1 MPITVSTV
9 YTRERLIRMQHFT
22 AANKPVFWT
31 IMILCTLLV
40 IGCRVWLASLSLPG
54 DDMDL
59 YLFYILVMDAVML
72 FLYLVLPYLT
82 IKKNKSLDATLT
94 YTFEEEQF
102 HIEASSAL
110 VTESLTSQYAAI
122 YRVARNKTDL
132 YLYINRLSAYIVD
145 LSALSQEQLA
155 LLQQTLKAAIP
166 AKKIRW

>member
-9 YTRERLIRMQHFT
+9 YTKERLIRLQHFT

-40 IGCRVWLASLSLPG
+40 AGCWVWLTSLSLPV
-54 DDMDL
+54 DDL
-59 YLFYILVMDAVML
+59 NFYLFYIFLLDVLML
-72 FLYLVLPYLT
+72 FLYFVLPYLT
-82 IKKNKSLDATLT
+82 VKKNKSLDATLT
-94 YTFEEEQF
+94 YTFEEGQF
-102 HIEASSAL
+102 HIDASSAL

-132 YLYINRLSAYIVD
+132 YLYINRVSAYIID
-145 LSALSQEQLA
+145 ISSLSEEQLA
-155 LLQQTLKAAIP
+155 LLKQTLKAAIP

>member
-9 YTRERLIRMQHFT
+9 YTKERLIRLQHFT

-40 IGCRVWLASLSLPG
+40 AGRWVWLTSLSLPV
-54 DDMDL
+54 DDL
-59 YLFYILVMDAVML
+59 NFYLFYIFLLDVLML
-72 FLYLVLPYLT
+72 FLYFVLPYLT
-82 IKKNKSLDATLT
+82 VKKSKSLDATLT
-94 YTFEEEQF
+94 YTFEEGQF
-102 HIEASSAL
+102 HIDASSAL

-132 YLYINRLSAYIVD
+132 YLYINRVSAYIID
-145 LSALSQEQLA
+145 LSSLSEEQLA
-155 LLQQTLKAAIP
+155 LLKQTLKAAIP

>member
-9 YTRERLIRMQHFT
+9 YTKERLIRLQHFT
-22 AANKPVFWT
+22 AANNPVFWT
-31 IMILCTLLV
+31 IMIFCTLLV
-40 IGCRVWLASLSLPG
+40 IGCRVWLASLSLSG

-59 YLFYILVMDAVML
+59 YLLYILVMDVVLL
-72 FLYLVLPYLT
+72 FLYFVLPYLT
-82 IKKNKSLDATLT
+82 VKKEKSLDAKLT
-94 YTFEEEQF
+94 YTFEESQF

-110 VTESLTSQYAAI
+110 ISEALTSQYTAI

-132 YLYINRLSAYIVD
+132 YLYCNRTTAFIVD
-145 LSALSQEQLA
+145 LSALSEEQLA